1 MDQLRVEWA
10 HLAVCDHSPSLLT
23 QQGMQT
29 CRHLVLAEFMWI
41 YLWMHQTHVRL
52 SCIISFQVRVSR
64 MASEGGPS
72 SPISPKRKS
81 RHWRVICPVSL
92 FNRHL
97 CTTYITCHLLLQA
110 QGIQNKVP
118 ALRKLTFWWGRPQTN
133 IYIKMCQVVVSAKKM
148 DKVGQGEWL
157 TGWGSF
163 LQVVLEGPA
172 GEVTSEKRPGIY
184 TRQECLRPLDTIITI
199 TWHCTCNK
207 Y

>member
-1 MDQLRVEWA
+1 MSDYHV
-10 HLAVCDHSPSLLT
+10 SSLFKL
-23 QQGMQT
+23 
-29 CRHLVLAEFMWI
+29 EFPC
-41 YLWMHQTHVRL
+41 V
-52 SCIISFQVRVSR
+52 
-64 MASEGGPS
+64 ASDGGAS

-157 TGWGSF
+157 TGWGVSF
-163 LQVVLEGPA
+163 FFTG
-172 GEVTSEKRPGIY
+172 GSRRPCRWGDI
-184 TRQECLRPLDTIITI
+184 RKE
-199 TWHCTCNK
+199 TWYIHEARVFQATGQYHPNHVALHL
-207 Y
+207 